1 MRFFWRSGDAQLTT
15 HSAWVNRLE
24 RKNRVS
30 GTSAPT
36 LATAWSGPLD
46 LLTALETHPELAN
59 LMIHDGIVEMKSTF
73 DERGGNTRN
82 HDLVV
87 HASTPVGSRSQ
98 SSSRPKPEN
107 HSVRP
112 SRNSG

>member
-1 MRFFWRSGDAQLTT
+1 MRFFWRSEDAPLTT
-15 HSAWVNRLE
+15 HSAWVKRLE

-46 LLTALETHPELAN
+46 LFAALETHPELVD
-59 LMIHDGIVEMKSTF
+59 LVIHDGIVEMKPTF
-73 DERGGNTRN
+73 DDRGGNARN
-82 HDLVV
+82 HDLLCMRLR
-87 HASTPVGSRSQ
+87 PVASRSQ

-112 SRNSG
+112 SRSSA